1 MPLTIARIK
10 PKFFQEI
17 LHYCTA
23 DEIEGKPGGAK
34 NGVERLL
41 SKSPSPEKSRTHK
54 MNISFSDSEDDETEI
69 EVEMLRI
76 HDDKT
81 NVTYV

>member
-1 MPLTIARIK
+1 
-10 PKFFQEI
+10 
-17 LHYCTA
+17 
-23 DEIEGKPGGAK
+23 
-34 NGVERLL
+34 
-41 SKSPSPEKSRTHK
+41 